1 MQIKSLYSQL
11 TDEKLMHDQDISCL
25 DKQYAET
32 PEAQNTDRKANIAI
46 NDDGEEP
53 PKEPGI
59 SLKARKDSSLT
70 PLERAIGS
78 KDNQNDFLLSSD
90 SYSDDDQFD
99 NEENKEP
106 NLQLAPQ
113 NTSSILPSSKEREL
127 NNYSSSLRESIRNNR
142 EI

>member
-1 MQIKSLYSQL
+1 
-11 TDEKLMHDQDISCL
+11 MHDQDISCL

-32 PEAQNTDRKANIAI
+32 PEVQNSERKANIAI
-46 NDDGEEP
+46 NDDGDEP
-53 PKEPGI
+53 PKEPGR

-70 PLERAIGS
+70 PLERALGS

-127 NNYSSSLRESIRNNR
+127 NNYSSSLRE
-142 EI
+142 